1 MDDSTIMDHYT
12 IVLERQMI
20 SGSAK
25 VQIILLKLVTV
36 QIWIS
41 GLEWMTVQILNI
53 GLELM
58 TVHTWIINHYSLIK

>member
-41 GLEWMTVQILNI
+41 GLEWMSVQILKI

-58 TVHTWIINHYSLIK
+58 TVHTWIINHNSLIK